1 MSSFGNQTGAGTRR
15 FRATIT
21 PPHADESLLGF
32 VTRALSLTAAP
43 HLKSALKLAGI
54 QKLAPVAIATT
65 LTDAREIAGLAT
77 LLNTTPDEIRK
88 RTYAIGTFD
97 HSTTETLDFFG
108 VRIRAQYR
116 ENVVRR
122 LSPRA
127 LEISRHHRAP
137 WELRPFSFDFATKES
152 LLDTCPAC
160 KQKLGWR
167 RSQGP
172 TKCDKCVD
180 RRGLPNVDLRDFPQ
194 PLVEI
199 EDIEALDF
207 VTGLVDPNPA
217 RKKTSRKL
225 LPARWADFSND
236 VLFETVMA
244 LASGLTMDPA
254 VSTHAQGRAKRNEH
268 FARLTP
274 EMLALAGRA
283 IIGRDEGFAAL
294 ADRYRADMD
303 KRPRLYGRRKELG
316 PLAYIT
322 HDRHLSPDIRDELE
336 KVVDTNMKFTCR
348 DYPLRTGKDA
358 DQALLS
364 IDALGKM
371 FKIRRSIMGRMS
383 KSGRVPVVRAEDG
396 RSPVRMAVADIK
408 PLIPLLKDAIGEN
421 EAAGLLGLPV
431 HVLSGLADRKL
442 IDRLEGAVQGFV
454 PGNAGYT
461 QSSVNRL
468 LESLWRRSA
477 AKVPPS
483 PVPLVIAARSIRS
496 GEAPWGAIIAAILA
510 GQVEVFSDP
519 AKRKN
524 IRYSLVVAD
533 VGKFATGV
541 RRHLRASDDGS
552 HPEWIGKATAAEML
566 KVTEVF
572 VWRLAK
578 VRPDLL
584 NSHENGYTPF
594 KSAAVTELA
603 RKYIFVPEVMDRA
616 NMKARRAC
624 GWLKSQGVKPAFSLQ
639 DNKDF
644 AFLRNVVEP
653 LILQQ
658 TTAEAK
664 HAVALPERTD
674 SIRTRLVKAV
684 ANGAETKA
692 TAKKLGVGYREAVRW
707 VIKWKSTGLLEPE
720 KFGKKSP
727 LDQQV
732 EFMREL
738 LAKTPE
744 ISLLEI
750 QAALDQRGIKRSQS
764 AVWNCLERHGIELGG
779 RRKRQVAA

>member
-1 MSSFGNQTGAGTRR
+1 MPSIAKQTVAGRRR
-15 FRATIT
+15 FLAHIA
-21 PPHADESLLGF
+21 PPHPGESLLGF

-43 HLKSALKLAGI
+43 QLKSALKLAGI
-54 QKLAPVAIATT
+54 EKLAPVAITTT

-77 LLNTTPDEIRK
+77 LLNSTPDEIKK

-116 ENVVRR
+116 EPVVRR

-127 LEISRHHRAP
+127 LEISRHHLAI
-137 WELRPFSFDFATKES
+137 WELRPFSFDPGTKEL

-194 PLVEI
+194 PLVKI
-199 EDIEALDF
+199 DDVEALDF
-207 VTGLVDPNPA
+207 VTSLVDPDLK

-225 LPARWADFSND
+225 LPARWAKFPND
-236 VLFETVMA
+236 DLFEAVMA

-254 VSTHAQGRAKRNEH
+254 VSTPAQGRAKRNEH

-274 EMLALAGRA
+274 EILALAGRA
-283 IIGRDEGFAAL
+283 VIGEDAGFAAL

-303 KRPRLYGRRKELG
+303 KRPRHYGRRKELG

-322 HDRHLSPDIRDELE
+322 YDRHLNPEIRGLLE
-336 KVVDTNMKFTCR
+336 TIIDANMQFTCR
-348 DYPLRTGKDA
+348 DFPLRTGKDA
-358 DQALLS
+358 DKALLS

-371 FKIRRSIMGRMS
+371 FNIRRSIMGRMS
-383 KSGRVPVVRAEDG
+383 KSGRVPVVRTDHG
-396 RSPVRMAVADIK
+396 RSPVRMAVADIR

-421 EAAGLLGLPV
+421 EAAGLLGLPL
-431 HVLSGLADRKL
+431 HVLPGLADRKL
-442 IDRLEGAVQGFV
+442 IDRLEGAVRGFV

-461 QSSVNRL
+461 KSSVHHL
-468 LESLWRRSA
+468 LKSLWRRSA
-477 AKVPPS
+477 AKTPSS
-483 PVPLVIAARSIRS
+483 PVPLIIAARSIRT

-510 GQVEVFSDP
+510 GQVDVFSDP
-519 AKRKN
+519 AKRKS

-533 VGKFATGV
+533 VEPFATVV
-541 RRHLRASDDGS
+541 RKHLRTSDHDS
-552 HPEWIGKATAAEML
+552 YPEWIGKATAAEIL

-572 VWRLAK
+572 VWRLSRA
-578 VRPDLL
+578 RPDLL
-584 NSHENGYTPF
+584 TSHENGYTPF
-594 KSAAVTELA
+594 KSADVTELA

-624 GWLKSQGVKPAFSLQ
+624 GWLKSTGVKPAFSLQ

-644 AFLRNVVEP
+644 AFVRNVVEP

-664 HAVALPERTD
+664 HAVALPDRTD

-684 ANGAETKA
+684 ANGAEIKA

-707 VIKWKSTGLLEPE
+707 VTKWKSTGLLEPE
-720 KFGKKSP
+720 KHGKKSP

-732 EFMREL
+732 DFIREL
-738 LAKTPE
+738 VAKTPG

-750 QAALDQRGIKRSQS
+750 QAALKQRNVDRSQS
-764 AVWNCLERHGIELGG
+764 AVWNCMERHSIELGG
-779 RRKRQVAA
+779 RRKRQDAA